1 MVFFMLNN
9 TGAKSENAQMTIDY
23 VAGMGIFL
31 LSVAFV
37 FQFMHS
43 LFLPFQSGSD
53 EVTLA
58 ADRVSTVLVE
68 RLLNEEQTG
77 RVNMIDQGKLY
88 YFNKTRLNYTDLASY
103 NDALREVGLF
113 SNETAYDLNISAANL
128 TSPDRS
134 IYKGGPTLPENIN
147 VGQTGRLVTIVNSS
161 TGYKETAMLWVRV
174 W

>member
-9 TGAKSENAQMTIDY
+9 TSAKSENAQMTIDY
-23 VAGMGIFL
+23 VAGMGIFI

-37 FQFMHS
+37 FQFMNS

-58 ADRVSTVLVE
+58 ADRVSSILVE
-68 RLLNEEQTG
+68 HLLNAEETG
-77 RVNMIDQGKLY
+77 QMNMIDQGKLY
-88 YFNKTRLNYTDLASY
+88 YFNKTRLNYTDQASY
-103 NDALREVGLF
+103 DDALREVGLF
-113 SNETAYDLNISAANL
+113 SNETAFDLNISVANL
-128 TSPDRS
+128 TSPDSS
-134 IYKGGPTLPENIN
+134 IYKGGPALPENIN

-161 TGYKETAMLWVRV
+161 TGYNETAILWVRV